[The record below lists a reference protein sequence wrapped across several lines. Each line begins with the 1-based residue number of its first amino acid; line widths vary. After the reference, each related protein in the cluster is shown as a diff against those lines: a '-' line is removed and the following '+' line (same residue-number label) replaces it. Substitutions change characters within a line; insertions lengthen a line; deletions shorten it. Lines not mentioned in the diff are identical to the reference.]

1 MQFFR
6 KILLF
11 ITFCFAA
18 AISVAQQIKS
28 VSAPDSYRAIHW
40 TMDDGLPLGSTHTM
54 FKDARGFLW
63 VGSNGACGT
72 HAALMERFLKDTCLT
87 KRKRGAIS
95 SDDIFTFKEDS
106 LHNIWMGTGQG
117 ISRYDMKADTF
128 TNFSSFLDSAEL
140 TIAPFWATKDEMY
153 CMEPGGAI
161 TAINIH
167 TLKREKILQLSKT
180 QDPGIDVERKQV
192 FF

>member
-1 MQFFR
+1 
-6 KILLF
+6 
-11 ITFCFAA
+11 
-18 AISVAQQIKS
+18 
-28 VSAPDSYRAIHW
+28 
-40 TMDDGLPLGSTHTM
+40 M
-54 FKDARGFLW
+54 FKDAKGFLW
-63 VGSNGACGT
+63 VGSNGGGPC
-72 HAALMERFLKDTCLT
+72 RFDGAVFKRYIPDQT
-87 KRKRGAIS
+87 KKGAINS
-95 SDDIFTFKEDS
+95 GDIYTFKEDS
-106 LHNIWMGTGQG
+106 LHNIWMGTGMG

-153 CMEPGGAI
+153 CMEPGGVI

-180 QDPGIDVERKQV
+180 QDPGIAVERKQV